1 MKMITI
7 NGVEVKVHVC
17 KPSRRLA
24 SSSIQRPRF
33 MKSQTGAIS
42 AARENGQYKE

>member
-7 NGVEVKVHVC
+7 NGIEVKVKLC

-24 SSSIQRPRF
+24 SSIQRPRF
-33 MKSQTGAIS
+33 MKSQTGAKW
-42 AARENGQYKE
+42 AAREAGQYKE